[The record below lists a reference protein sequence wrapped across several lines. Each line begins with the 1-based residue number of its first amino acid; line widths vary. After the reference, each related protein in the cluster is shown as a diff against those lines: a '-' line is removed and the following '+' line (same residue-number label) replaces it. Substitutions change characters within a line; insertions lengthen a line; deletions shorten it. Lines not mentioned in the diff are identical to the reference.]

1 MNPSAQS
8 FSAQPMPFDASQ
20 ISLVLELLDMRALAP
35 KETAARFFQ
44 LGNDAVFSAGQQEA
58 VEWLFELEDDQIAD
72 VLMNFADDEARDLV
86 REQLA
91 HEARLD
97 YVIA

>member
-1 MNPSAQS
+1 MNPSVRAS
-8 FSAQPMPFDASQ
+8 SAQPLPFDASQ
-20 ISLVLELLDMRALAP
+20 IHLVLELLDMRTLAP

-44 LGNDAVFSAGQQEA
+44 LGNEAVFSAGQQEA

-72 VLMNFADDEARDLV
+72 VLMEFADDEARDIVRDQLV
-86 REQLA
+86 

>member
-1 MNPSAQS
+1 MNPTAQMS
-8 FSAQPMPFDASQ
+8 VRPSPFDASQ
-20 ISLVLELLDMRALAP
+20 ISLVLELLDMRTVAP

-58 VEWLFELEDDQIAD
+58 VEWLFELEDEQIAD
-72 VLMNFADDEARDLV
+72 VLMDFADDEARDIV

-97 YVIA
+97 YVTA